1 MVALTGSER
10 SLTFHIVVFENIH
23 PAIRTLLLIS
33 PRERLSNDASFLE
46 YEGFS
51 FAAKL
56 IVRVL
61 TLPFDRFDGATTL
74 GTRGFSRV

>member
-1 MVALTGSER
+1 M
-10 SLTFHIVVFENIH
+10 
-23 PAIRTLLLIS
+23 
-33 PRERLSNDASFLE
+33 SNDASFLE

-61 TLPFDRFDGATTL
+61 NLPFDRFDGATTL
-74 GTRGFSRV
+74 GARGFFSRVTRSFVGHRPTRLRPLAEDTSGEAAF